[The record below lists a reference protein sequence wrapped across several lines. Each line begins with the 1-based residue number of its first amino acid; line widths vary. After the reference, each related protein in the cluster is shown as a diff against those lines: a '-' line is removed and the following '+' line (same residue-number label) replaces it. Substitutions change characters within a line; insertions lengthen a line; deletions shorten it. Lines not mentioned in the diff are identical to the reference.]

1 MTDCEVL
8 PQSDVRCCFRV
19 LLAVDRLQARATVY
33 SVARE
38 IGCSRSL
45 VQTALKVAA
54 QQLGLVFE
62 RAGAAYQI
70 IDWGV
75 LNKSAVIALMAS
87 AEKATANTI
96 SAPHPQDPHGSMEQ
110 ALHQPNNEAEI
121 IPVKG
126 ITRIDHELSST
137 KAWHVTLHRASGNLE
152 RTFSDGVYGGKED
165 AYRAALEWRDQ
176 KVSECPLM
184 PRVARVSIIRKNNRT
199 GVAGVFRWPADGSM
213 VKDAHWGV
221 QWVEVEGAKPVR
233 RKFSIKRYG
242 EQTAKL
248 LAVAARE
255 NALASLVDSS

>member
-110 ALHQPNNEAEI
+110 ALHQPNN
-121 IPVKG
+121 
-126 ITRIDHELSST
+126 
-137 KAWHVTLHRASGNLE
+137 AWLQL
-152 RTFSDGVYGGKED
+152 
-165 AYRAALEWRDQ
+165 
-176 KVSECPLM
+176 
-184 PRVARVSIIRKNNRT
+184 
-199 GVAGVFRWPADGSM
+199 
-213 VKDAHWGV
+213 
-221 QWVEVEGAKPVR
+221 
-233 RKFSIKRYG
+233 
-242 EQTAKL
+242 
-248 LAVAARE
+248 
-255 NALASLVDSS
+255 